1 MPRFILARYILRE
14 HIGPFF
20 FAFSL
25 ITLLF
30 LLNLLFRELSR
41 ILSKGLPWH
50 VVLEFFLLNLAWI
63 VALAVPMAVLT
74 ATLMA
79 FGRLAADNEITA
91 MEASGISIYRIM
103 APAFIAAA
111 GLAVFMV
118 WFNNNVLP
126 DFNHR
131 TRLLGSDIARKRP
144 SISIE
149 PGVWYD
155 GIPNYGLLV
164 QDLEDSSGLTRARN
178 LLINDYSSAE
188 MSRTISAKRGLIELS
203 ASQGA
208 LVLTLFDGEMQEI
221 DLKKSEEFRRI
232 AFPKHVIK
240 IPVDDMFLSRSE
252 SQYRG
257 DREKSA
263 NQMRLEVQQNR
274 EEIANSYE
282 QINAMVARALPV
294 SLRRLL
300 NISAESSAANEARE
314 NIAGLP
320 DSGPA
325 RAQAGRPAAPF
336 FRSEMSPTSPSAKT
350 TLVDLLNSQRHLQGQ
365 INRQLM
371 SIQQNQRRIKSLSV
385 EIQKKYSI
393 PVACLVFV
401 MIGAPLGTMARRGGM
416 ATAGGLS
423 LLFFLIYWTFLVGGE
438 DLAKRQIISPFV
450 AMWSA
455 NLFVGAWGLFLLLRS
470 AAVRASTDL
479 SWLWKIIPRRAAT
492 ANNHSAV

>member
-91 MEASGISIYRIM
+91 MEASGISIYRII
-103 APAFIAAA
+103 APAFLAA
-111 GLAVFMV
+111 GALAVFMV

-144 SISIE
+144 GISIE

-164 QDLEDSSGLTRARN
+164 QDLEDSSGVTRARN
-178 LLINDYSSAE
+178 LLINDYSSTDLN
-188 MSRTISAKRGLIELS
+188 RTISARRGLLELS

-232 AFPKHVIK
+232 AFPKHIIK

-252 SQYRG
+252 SAYRG

-263 NQMRLEVQQNR
+263 AHMRAEVRQNHQ
-274 EEIANSYE
+274 EIAGCRE
-282 QINAMVARALPV
+282 QINTILAGGLPA
-294 SLRRLL
+294 SLRQLL
-300 NISAESSAANEARE
+300 NIPADSSAGNARWD
-314 NIAGLP
+314 NFAGVP
-320 DSGPA
+320 DSGPH
-325 RAQAGRPAAPF
+325 RSRVPTTAGPSLQGGLPPAGSSHKA
-336 FRSEMSPTSPSAKT
+336 S
-350 TLVDLLNSQRHLQGQ
+350 LVEVLNHQRHLQTQ

-371 SIQQNQRRIKSLSV
+371 AIQQNQRRIKALSV

-438 DLAKRQIISPFV
+438 DLAKRQIISPFM

-455 NLFVGAWGLFLLLRS
+455 NLFVGACGLFLLIRS
-470 AAVRASTDL
+470 GTVRPSTDL
-479 SWLWKIIPRRAAT
+479 SWVIKLLPRRPPTAGPNSAT
-492 ANNHSAV
+492 